1 MKCCAR
7 RLCTAASELVSG
19 VGRGYAHGACR
30 AGSAG
35 AGVAGRESV
44 GATPSGSASGG
55 CAFRRDLWGYACAM
69 VGGRTMAGGRAVWF
83 LEKTRRHMGRK
94 SRDLDG
100 KRCQPFAALACGV
113 GDKVAGRCDVGGGSA
128 GRIKRHVYRQGGVM
142 IFFRFSCIPFGP
154 CGLFRLACSCKRH
167 ARRLLLM
174 ETAAR
179 MALQFVCSRDFMPR
193 ALRIRKGRAGAVSAP

>member
-1 MKCCAR
+1 MFMA
-7 RLCTAASELVSG
+7 LAVPVVLAQALLVANLSG
-19 VGRGYAHGACR
+19 QLLRGALR
-30 AGSAG
+30 
-35 AGVAGRESV
+35 
-44 GATPSGSASGG
+44 GG

-94 SRDLDG
+94 SRDLGG
-100 KRCQPFAALACGV
+100 KRCRLFAALACSV
-113 GDKVAGRCDVGGGSA
+113 GDKVAGRCDGGGGSA

-142 IFFRFSCIPFGP
+142 IFFRFCCIPFGP